1 MNVCDT
7 PLPHSDYLAMSDLLM
22 GIRREV
28 VFVREFED
36 NISETAYEMKLAEWR
51 QVLYIFCLFLFFMN
65 RLCLSP
71 QRVHHCIIHNNSPF
85 IDLSNN
91 RSDIRRIA
99 RYLTNTA
106 IGVVMSGGGARGYS
120 HVGVLKAMEELS
132 IPVDFI
138 GGTSMGSYVGGVAST
153 NRGDYI
159 LTRNKVKKG
168 ASMLASIKNQ
178 LFDLTLPVLALVVI
192 LDNSLKNRHEV
203 I

>member
-28 VFVREFED
+28 IFVREFED

-51 QVLYIFCLFLFFMN
+51 QVLYSVYFLYFMN

-71 QRVHHCIIHNNSPF
+71 QRVHHCVIHSNSPF

-132 IPVDFI
+132 IPIDFI

-178 LFDLTLPVLALVVI
+178 LLDLTLPVLALVII
-192 LDNSLKNRHEV
+192 LDYLVIIRHEV